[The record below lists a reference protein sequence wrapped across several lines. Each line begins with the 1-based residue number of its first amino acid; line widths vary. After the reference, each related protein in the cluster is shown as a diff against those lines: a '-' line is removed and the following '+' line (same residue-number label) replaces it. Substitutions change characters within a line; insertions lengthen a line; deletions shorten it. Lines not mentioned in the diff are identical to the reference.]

1 MVIIKYILD
10 DIPLITQLAANTV
23 HDFVEL
29 PIWYLRKTNIHS
41 LNK

>member
-23 HDFVEL
+23 HDFVGAS
-29 PIWYLRKTNIHS
+29 YLVS
-41 LNK
+41 P